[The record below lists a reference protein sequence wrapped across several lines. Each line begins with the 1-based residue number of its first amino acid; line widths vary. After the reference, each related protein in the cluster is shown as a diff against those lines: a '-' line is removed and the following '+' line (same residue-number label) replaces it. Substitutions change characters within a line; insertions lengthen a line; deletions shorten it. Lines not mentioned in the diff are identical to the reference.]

1 MPSVVLVLKRNW
13 SPVQS
18 SYSSPRS
25 GVFWWACLSV
35 CLSVCLCV
43 SVWPRSFI
51 FDHIFGTTRPIF
63 IIFLCVLPMAV
74 ARSSSGGVMIRYVLS
89 VLWMTSYLLIS
100 QGCSRRRRPAEAQST
115 RSPGLG
121 YKLCAVVPVAG
132 QRTHG
137 TTFRALK
144 VTSQVAAP
152 GAESAVWLSC
162 SVLSRQCDVNGL
174 QRKPPLLVAAAGGI
188 LSRQSRAERQNRT
201 KLTVKLQIIM
211 IMSTEHD
218 SRM

>member
-1 MPSVVLVLKRNW
+1 MSVSVR
-13 SPVQS
+13 
-18 SYSSPRS
+18 
-25 GVFWWACLSV
+25 LSV
-35 CLSVCLCV
+35 CVSVCVCLTAIIYL
-43 SVWPRSFI
+43 RSYLWNYTSDFY
-51 FDHIFGTTRPIF
+51 H
-63 IIFLCVLPMAV
+63 FLCVFPMAV

-152 GAESAVWLSC
+152 GAESV
-162 SVLSRQCDVNGL
+162 V
-174 QRKPPLLVAAAGGI
+174 
-188 LSRQSRAERQNRT
+188 
-201 KLTVKLQIIM
+201 
-211 IMSTEHD
+211 
-218 SRM
+218 